1 MEKILNDKSLSKSR
15 RTRIEI
21 INILYQNE
29 LFEKTIN
36 LDQLFLEE
44 KELSNLAFKKIE
56 KIANHYQFFV
66 QTIKLFIHQ
75 NWKWQRISP
84 LIRAILILGAY
95 ELMEIDQPKIV
106 INEAIELTKMYFDD
120 EIQFKMV
127 NAILQ
132 NIYKYYLKNELEY
145 KQ

>member
-1 MEKILNDKSLSKSR
+1 MENFLNDKTLSKSR
-15 RTRIEI
+15 KTRIEI

-29 LFEKTIN
+29 LFEKTID
-36 LDQLFLEE
+36 LDKLFVEE

-56 KIANHYQFFV
+56 KIANHYHFFV
-66 QTIKLFIHQ
+66 QTIQLFINQ
-75 NWKWQRISP
+75 NWAWNRLSP
-84 LIRAILILGAY
+84 VIRAILILAAY

-120 EIQFKMV
+120 EVHFKMV

-132 NIYKYYLKNELEY
+132 NIYKYYLKNELET
-145 KQ
+145 K